1 MLTPSIVLTL
11 QTAFYVAYV
20 AFEIPC
26 NFLCKKVGPGR
37 FIPILSFAFGLFSF
51 VMAFVH
57 NFGQAFAVR
66 FLLGVAEAGV
76 FPGMAY
82 YLSRFYRKDE
92 LGFRFALYIVCAP
105 LAGAFGGLLA
115 SGFLKCPGF
124 GMVHSWRIIFFAEG
138 LMTCI
143 LAIISWFV
151 LADSPESAKWLT
163 AEEKG
168 E

>member
-1 MLTPSIVLTL
+1 V
-11 QTAFYVAYV
+11 V
-20 AFEIPC
+20 FEIPC
-26 NFLCKKVGPGR
+26 NFLCKKVGPGK
-37 FIPILSFAFGLFSF
+37 FIPILSFMFGLFSF

-105 LAGAFGGLLA
+105 LAGGTSTFN
-115 SGFLKCPGF
+115 
-124 GMVHSWRIIFFAEG
+124 
-138 LMTCI
+138 
-143 LAIISWFV
+143 
-151 LADSPESAKWLT
+151 DSI
-163 AEEKG
+163 
-168 E
+168 